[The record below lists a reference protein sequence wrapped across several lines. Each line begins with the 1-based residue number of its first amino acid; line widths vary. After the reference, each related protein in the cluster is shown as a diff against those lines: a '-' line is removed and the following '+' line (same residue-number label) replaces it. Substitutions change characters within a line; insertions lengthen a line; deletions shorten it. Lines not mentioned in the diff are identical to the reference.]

1 MTQIIEF
8 MSSSIFTANAMLD
21 GFSVIL
27 QADTLLYFG
36 LGMLIGMLVGA
47 FPGVT
52 ATMTVQLAS
61 SFSLTMYPMQG
72 MSVFLSIYV
81 ATHFRDR
88 APPFLIIT
96 PGTFASISTTF
107 DVYSLTKQ
115 SKAGLPMTVSSFA
128 FAISMFVGI
137 NLLA

>member
-27 QADTLLYFG
+27 QADTLLYIG

-52 ATMTVQLAS
+52 ATMAVALAS
-61 SFSLTMYPMQG
+61 GFTLTLDPMQG
-72 MSVFLSIYV
+72 MSVLLTIYV
-81 ATHFRDR
+81 AAQFGDR
-88 APPFLIIT
+88 VPAILINT
-96 PGTFASISTTF
+96 PGTPASFRPLLMATRWPNR
-107 DVYSLTKQ
+107 VKQ
-115 SKAGLPMTVSSFA
+115 AWP
-128 FAISMFVGI
+128 
-137 NLLA
+137 